1 MIEKLLNV
9 DLVEVDVKAENWED
23 AVRSSGLL
31 LVENNKVSSNY
42 VEAMVKTVKSMGA
55 YIVMAK
61 GVAMPHGRPEDGVLE
76 NSLSII
82 KLERPVVFGSEE
94 FDPVTLV
101 FALCAKDSEGH
112 IELLKDLSVILD
124 DETLIEKANLV
135 KTKEDLIKLVLEI
148 YNETLILGGR

>member
-1 MIEKLLNV
+1 MIEKLLNA
-9 DLVEVDVKAENWED
+9 DLVEVEIKAENWEE
-23 AVRSSGLL
+23 AVRSSGLIL
-31 LVENNKVSSNY
+31 LKNNKVNSNY
-42 VEAMVKTVKSMGA
+42 IEAMVKTVKSMGA

-76 NSLSII
+76 NSLAIV
-82 KLERPVVFGSEE
+82 KLEKPVVFGSED

-124 DETLIEKANLV
+124 DETLLERTSSVKGKEELV
-135 KTKEDLIKLVLEI
+135 KVILDI
-148 YNETLILGGR
+148 YKETLILEDE